1 MEVDVP
7 GLTEASMTGDTEV
20 LAVHAN
26 ANAAVSLEEEEE
38 EEEPP
43 HQGEDEEDRSYARAV
58 RIIETECVDAQRT
71 QPGLSVER
79 WLRVS
84 GLEVSLPA

>member
-1 MEVDVP
+1 MDADVP
-7 GLTEASMTGDTEV
+7 GLTEASTAGDTELL
-20 LAVHAN
+20 LAIHAN
-26 ANAAVSLEEEEE
+26 ANAAVSLGD

-43 HQGEDEEDRSYARAV
+43 EQDEDEEDRSYARAV

-79 WLRVS
+79 WLRIS